1 MPTAGD
7 TFEIAEYLLW
17 SSARLFES
25 RSMQIRQ
32 LWRLQVPQ
40 WPSSIRLLPHAC
52 RKPCERSDANVQQ
65 LAAILVWSLQQA
77 CRRFT
82 LTGPSPGLSP
92 QAVASGR
99 CAICLR

>member
-40 WPSSIRLLPHAC
+40 WPSSIRLLPGAC
-52 RKPCERSDANVQQ
+52 LPE
-65 LAAILVWSLQQA
+65 
-77 CRRFT
+77 
-82 LTGPSPGLSP
+82 
-92 QAVASGR
+92 AV
-99 CAICLR
+99 